1 MIKVSNGTAFVTGI
15 ESLAKR
21 VNLTRKLVVQKMTAD
36 IWTKLTYRTPVDTG
50 RARASWNI
58 AQGAPNTSV
67 PPEAKKGEKIPTPT
81 MPSLDQI
88 DGTQPVFVTSNVE
101 YMTYLNEGTSKQA
114 PAKFIEFAAAE
125 TLAEAQ
131 LAAEA
136 ARGL

>member
-15 ESLAKR
+15 ESLTKR
-21 VNLTRKLVVQKMTAD
+21 IGLTRKLVVQKMTAD

-67 PPEAKKGEKIPTPT
+67 PPEAKKGETIPAPG
-81 MPSLDQI
+81 MPSTQEI
-88 DGTQPVFVTSNVE
+88 DGTEPVFVTSNVE
-101 YMTYLNEGTSKQA
+101 YMTYLENGTSKQA
-114 PAKFIEFAAAE
+114 PKHMVKFTVAE
-125 TLAEAQ
+125 VVAEAQ

>member
-21 VNLTRKLVVQKMTAD
+21 VGLTRKLVVQKMTAD
-36 IWTKLTYRTPVDTG
+36 IWTKLTYRTPFDTG

-67 PPEAKKGEKIPTPT
+67 PPEAKKGETIPAPG
-81 MPSLDQI
+81 MPSTQEI
-88 DGTQPVFVTSNVE
+88 DGTQPVFVTSNLE